1 MIKTASFLIQTVKFK
16 FKRVTI
22 NQEVTPSYRPPT
34 PATDDTVRTSSNAGG
49 TARPGRPSLGRRYRP
64 KAEGSAHH

>member
-1 MIKTASFLIQTVKFK
+1 M
-16 FKRVTI
+16 
-22 NQEVTPSYRPPT
+22 TPNYRPPT
-34 PATDDTVRTSSNAGG
+34 PVTDDTVRTSSNAGG